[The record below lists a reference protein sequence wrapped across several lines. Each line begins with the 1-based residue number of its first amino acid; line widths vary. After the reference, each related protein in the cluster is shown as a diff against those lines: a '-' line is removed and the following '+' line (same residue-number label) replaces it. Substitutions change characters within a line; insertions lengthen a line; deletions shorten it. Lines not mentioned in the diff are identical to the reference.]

1 MIAEI
6 KVDGKPHR
14 FLISFVSNV
23 KRYGTPESDKLDI
36 ELTDISEEPTDKYKG
51 VRIDHY
57 KWKQAIKYNK
67 VIIIT

>member
-14 FLISFVSNV
+14 FLISWLSRKDSV
-23 KRYGTPESDKLDI
+23 TKLDI

-51 VRIDHY
+51 VRIDYY
-57 KWKQAIKYNK
+57 KWKEAIRDNK
-67 VIIIT
+67 VKIIN

>member
-14 FLISFVSNV
+14 FHISWLSRKDSV
-23 KRYGTPESDKLDI
+23 TKLDI

-51 VRIDHY
+51 VRIDYY
-57 KWKQAIKYNK
+57 KWKEAIRDNK
-67 VIIIT
+67 VKIIN

>member
-14 FLISFVSNV
+14 FLISWLSRKDSV
-23 KRYGTPESDKLDI
+23 TKLDI

-57 KWKQAIKYNK
+57 KWKEAIRDNK
-67 VIIIT
+67 VKIIN

>member
-14 FLISFVSNV
+14 FRISLLSRPQKV
-23 KRYGTPESDKLDI
+23 KGEFLFDI

-51 VRIDHY
+51 VRIDYY
-57 KWKQAIKYNK
+57 KWKEAIKDNK
-67 VIIIT
+67 VIIIN